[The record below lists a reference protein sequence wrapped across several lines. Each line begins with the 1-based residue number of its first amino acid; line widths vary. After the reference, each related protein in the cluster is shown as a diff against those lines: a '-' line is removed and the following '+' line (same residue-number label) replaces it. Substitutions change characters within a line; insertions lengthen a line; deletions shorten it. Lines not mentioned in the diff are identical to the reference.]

1 MYKKMLYKKIEQ
13 ILSVLQ
19 NQIFKLNIM
28 IIRKLK
34 INGKNNKHYM
44 QYNDIVATKAYI
56 KL

>member
-1 MYKKMLYKKIEQ
+1 MLYKNIEQ

-28 IIRKLK
+28 IITKLK
-34 INGKNNKHYM
+34 INGRSNKYYM
-44 QYNDIVATKAYI
+44 QHNDIVATKAYI